1 MDPREQLAAEEQLA
15 LLEFLLAAL
24 ERRREVL
31 DVVWAAADKDQAAE
45 RLRDLLGDG
54 ADPLVVL
61 DTQVWRMTAEAREE
75 IGSNVAHLRQIL
87 SRE

>member
-1 MDPREQLAAEEQLA
+1 MDPHEQRAAEEQLA
-15 LLEFLLAAL
+15 LLEFLLPAL

-31 DVVWAAADKDQAAE
+31 DVVWAAVDKDQAAE

-61 DTQVWRMTAEAREE
+61 DMQVWRMTAEAREE
-75 IGSNVAHLRQIL
+75 IGSVAHL
-87 SRE
+87 